1 MTKSTQC
8 HNRLFHTS
16 KVRNFEIHTSHAI
29 SSKGNNSV

>member
-16 KVRNFEIHTSHAI
+16 KVRCFEF
-29 SSKGNNSV
+29 